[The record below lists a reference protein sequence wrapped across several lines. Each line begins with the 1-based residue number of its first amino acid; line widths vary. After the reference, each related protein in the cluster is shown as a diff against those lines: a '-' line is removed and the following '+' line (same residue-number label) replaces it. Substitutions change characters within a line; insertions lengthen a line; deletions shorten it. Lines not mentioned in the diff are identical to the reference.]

1 MGTEKIKVLLIEDN
15 LGDARLISE
24 MITEVA
30 GSKIQIDH
38 SFRLS
43 TGLERL
49 SRCQFDAILLDL
61 ALPDST
67 GLDTL
72 RKVHSRAG
80 SVPIIVMTYNEGEE
94 IGLKAMQIGAQ
105 DYLIKLQID
114 GVLLVRSLRYAIER
128 KKSEEKLNESE
139 ERFRVTFEQAAV
151 GLAHVD
157 LEGKWI
163 RVNQKFCSMTG
174 YSVYELLLLS
184 MDDVTYPA
192 DIQSDRELKEKVFSG
207 GIKSYTLEKR
217 FLRKDG
223 SVLWASLTVSLFS
236 DQEGQARYFIVAAE
250 DITERK
256 HSERKHSET
265 LQLLNNIV
273 NHFNMLLVY
282 MDTQF
287 NIVKVNQAFAGMWNE
302 EPQYFT
308 GKNFFA
314 IFPELG
320 SRSRFEDAIEKAE
333 SYSDYGKPLSFPGSH
348 EGSAHYWDFNLI
360 PITKEGGLLTGVI
373 LTLLEVKGV
382 SENKRRVKTIL

>member
-1 MGTEKIKVLLIEDN
+1 METEKIKVLLIEDN

-24 MITEVA
+24 MISDA
-30 GSKIQIDH
+30 SGAKIQIDH

-49 SRCQFDAILLDL
+49 SKYHFDAILLDL
-61 ALPDST
+61 SLPDST

-72 RKVHSRAG
+72 RKVHSRASG
-80 SVPIIVMTYNEGEE
+80 IPVIIMTYNEGEE
-94 IGLKAMQIGAQ
+94 LGLKAMQIGAQ

-151 GLAHVD
+151 GIAHVD
-157 LEGKWI
+157 LNGKWI
-163 RVNQKFCSMTG
+163 RVNQKLCSMLG

-192 DIQSDRELKEKVFSG
+192 DVQSDRELKEKIMSG
-207 GIKSYTLEKR
+207 EIKSYTLEKR

-223 SVLWASLTVSLFS
+223 PVLWACLTVSLFS
-236 DQEGQARYFIVAAE
+236 NQNGDARYFIIVAE

-256 HSERKHSET
+256 HSERKHNET
-265 LQLLNNIV
+265 MQLLNNIV
-273 NHFNMLLVY
+273 DHINMLLVY

-287 NIVKVNQAFAGMWNE
+287 TILKVNPAFAGLFNE
-302 EPQYFT
+302 EPEHFA
-308 GKNFFA
+308 GKNFFS
-314 IFPELG
+314 I
-320 SRSRFEDAIEKAE
+320 
-333 SYSDYGKPLSFPGSH
+333 FPGSLDRSIFEH
-348 EGSAHYWDFNLI
+348 TLEKPEGYFSHCKTLLFPAKPESAGVYWDLNLI
-360 PITKEGGLLTGVI
+360 PIKNDDGNVTGLI
-373 LTLLEVKGV
+373 LTLLEVTGNMKL
-382 SENKRRVKTIL
+382 SAT